1 MINPM
6 DLTGKHIIVTG
17 GSAGIGKATCILA
30 SQLGAKVSIVARNE
44 QRLAETLS
52 LMEGEGHRVYPFDLN
67 ETEEIEGLV
76 SRIIEENGAIDGL
89 VHCAGIGRNR
99 PIKMTKPDV
108 VSSMMKIHYQAFVEL
123 MRAASGKKRTN
134 ENGSYIGISSIAS
147 IQGQIAQGAYAAAK
161 GAMNA
166 VVHPFAKELAPK
178 GIRVNTIA
186 FGMIDTD
193 MYQDF
198 LQTGGNQEELLR
210 NQYLGI
216 IPVDYA
222 AQAICFLLSDASRYI
237 TGTTMYYDAGTL
249 S

>member
-17 GSAGIGKATCILA
+17 GSAGIGRATCVLA

-44 QRLAETLS
+44 KRLQETFSALQ
-52 LMEGEGHRVYPFDLN
+52 GEGHQFFSYDLGQ
-67 ETEEIEGLV
+67 IEGIEELV
-76 SRIIEENGAIDGL
+76 SRIVNENGPIDGL

-99 PIKMTKPDV
+99 PIKMTKPDI
-108 VSSMMKIHYQAFVEL
+108 VSSMLLIHYQAFIEL
-123 MRAASGKKRTN
+123 MRVASIKKRTN
-134 ENGSYIGISSIAS
+134 ENGSYIGVSSIAS
-147 IQGQIAQGAYAAAK
+147 LQGQIAQGAYAAAK

-166 VVHPFAKELAPK
+166 IVHPFAKELASRL
-178 GIRVNTIA
+178 IRVNTIA
-186 FGMIDTD
+186 FGMVDTD
-193 MYQDF
+193 MYQEF
-198 LQTGGNQEELLR
+198 LDSGGNQDELLR
-210 NQYLGI
+210 NQYLGV

-222 AQAICFLLSDASRYI
+222 AKAICFLLSDASRYI